1 MKSEDLIEL
10 ARKKVKGKKY
20 NEAISLFKKAF
31 EQNPKNFFLQIEL
44 GNIFAVCNRFE
55 EAAGCFRRANRRFPD
70 NEDIKTGLGF
80 CLCQIGNKYHVQRNF
95 TMALSLIH
103 ISEPTRPY

>member
-31 EQNPKNFFLQIEL
+31 EQNPKNFFLQIQVEPHL
-44 GNIFAVCNRFE
+44 PYHLQYMIYKR
-55 EAAGCFRRANRRFPD
+55 
-70 NEDIKTGLGF
+70 GLH
-80 CLCQIGNKYHVQRNF
+80 LVHRK
-95 TMALSLIH
+95 LSLIFFQ
-103 ISEPTRPY
+103 IFVNKNAETKEIPNSGNAN